1 MTMIHALVSLSPA
14 VLAAVPLGLALL
26 SVLWQVFIRRLPIH
40 RFGTRDVIE
49 ALKWE
54 PLAVQQRIS
63 ARGSLTRFGWFL
75 LRRRHHHRLA
85 TELRIGS

>member
-1 MTMIHALVSLSPA
+1 MTMLNTLASLSVLA
-14 VLAAVPLGLALL
+14 VAAVPVALAMLYL
-26 SVLWQVFIRRLPIH
+26 LWQVFLRRLPIH
-40 RFGTRDVIE
+40 RFGTHDVIE

-54 PLAVQQRIS
+54 PLAEQQRIS

-75 LRRRHHHRLA
+75 LRRRHLQRLA